1 MSEWKKYKLG
11 ELVQTNKKSIDSDY
25 PFEEIEYLDTG
36 SITRGKIESFQKYKL
51 SEAPSRAKRLV
62 VQDDII
68 YSTVRP
74 IQRHYGFI
82 DNPLSNLV
90 VSTGFATITCEKD
103 KLNPKFLYY
112 LLSNDDTVEYLDVIA
127 EASTSAYPSLRPS
140 DIENL
145 EIAIPGLPEQKSI
158 ASILSSLDD
167 KIDLLH
173 CQNAT
178 LEKIA
183 ETLFRQWFVED
194 AKEEWECYKLKDLV
208 KHVKPGTNFQPKRI
222 EYGIPF
228 LNVRNLNN
236 GFIDLSDTTKI
247 SKEEYQRVHKNW
259 EPEENDILISRIGTL
274 GIVAVIQGSDLPV
287 AVHYNMINLKA
298 KTISYQFL
306 YFLLKSQLFKEK
318 YFSNVRQSV
327 QEYVTIEDTENVE
340 ISLPIGTDLFKEHEI
355 AFNELFNKIKSNQT
369 QIRTLTAL
377 RDTLLPKLMSGEIR
391 VL

>member
-1 MSEWKKYKLG
+1 MSEWKEYKLG

-25 PFEEIEYLDTG
+25 PFEETEYLDTG